1 MSAVRLSAFRN
12 QWYRPGRSLAVQMAW
27 FFFGAP
33 VLRLTILP
41 FSSIRRIVLRLFGAK
56 VGPGVVIKPGV
67 RVKYP
72 WLLEV
77 GSDCWIGEDCW
88 IDNLAPVKVG
98 ADVCIS
104 QGAYLCTGNHDW
116 SDPAFGLIVRPISI
130 DDGAWIGAKAIVA
143 PGTAVGECAVVTA
156 GSMVSGTVPAFEIHG
171 GNPAVFLKRRRVKL
185 FDPADNAV
193 HSEVL

>member
-12 QWYRPGRSLAVQMAW
+12 QWYRPGRPLAVQRAW

-130 DDGAWIGAKAIVA
+130 DDGAWIGAKAIVG

-156 GSMVSGTVPAFEIHG
+156 GSMVSGSVPPFEIHG

-185 FDPADNAV
+185 FDPAANAV